1 MNESVHLHKYKLWLE
16 FESLIANKLNSEKNT
31 KDKQALFLFLD
42 SKVTEIQAFSK
53 QLKQYGYGGESLLI
67 PQIVQIN
74 ELVTKLRLLKE
85 SMNHPFVL
93 YVMGMGN
100 VGKSSLLNLLV
111 GSNVADVDALP
122 KTWKTDFFYL
132 VNQPTDVI
140 VKYRSD
146 KDSKKVSYETA
157 KKMVQEEETK
167 REGSEDEIV
176 RQFRQLS
183 RELTLTEDKTNL
195 KNELSEKLLY
205 RSDIKEI
212 QWGVENLPEFSIL
225 RQFSIVDT
233 PGLSQ
238 NNYGMHREHIGDFYH
253 QADGILWLLDST
265 SISASKPK
273 QILEQLTESLK
284 HVGQQSQNMLAVLN
298 QIDKVR
304 KAGGVEAVN
313 SVVSAAK
320 EIFDGHFLD
329 VLPCS
334 AKEALQA
341 QQNNDEKLLEQSG
354 YPLLLNRIQKY
365 FYDNAFSLRIEG
377 KANNFVG
384 ILETHRQDSEPFLKR
399 FTSDIDVYD
408 DYYAKISAD
417 LARFKAQYEKDWE
430 ACFSSYRQKIQ
441 VNIGSRAKAYVDLQE
456 EQDKAKFVQ
465 SEIFEVSEL
474 EKILSNFQREK
485 ANSLERYIQQQH
497 QKISKSFERF
507 SLINKLKPALL
518 MNSSVS
524 TSIYKTSTIDFSSS
538 EKEGVLVGGAAAG
551 VAMLLLGPVG
561 LIAGAIGFFW
571 SQSRKVDKAKE
582 SFRLQL
588 TKIHEDSQKNISQ
601 FLEKLFKQQQHE
613 IFQTLNKQFSA
624 LYAPRKDVEEIL
636 EVFERLEQMK
646 LDKFDRV
653 TFQDFILG
661 KNK

>member
-16 FESLIANKLNSEKNT
+16 FESLIANELNSEKNT

-67 PQIVQIN
+67 PQIIQIN
-74 ELVTKLRLLKE
+74 ELVTKLQLLKD

-93 YVMGMGN
+93 YVMGMGK

-111 GSNVADVDALP
+111 GRKVADVDVLP
-122 KTWKTDFFYL
+122 KTWKTDFFYSAQ
-132 VNQPTDVI
+132 QPTEVI
-140 VKYRSD
+140 VKYRSG
-146 KDSKKVSYETA
+146 KENKISLEAA
-157 KKMVQEEETK
+157 KKLINDEEVK
-167 REGSEDEIV
+167 REDSEDEIEK
-176 RQFRQLS
+176 QFRQLS
-183 RELTLTEDKTNL
+183 KELTLIEDKVNL
-195 KNELSEKLLY
+195 KNELTEKLVY

-212 QWGVENLPEFSIL
+212 QWGLEDLPKHSIL
-225 RQFSIVDT
+225 HQFSIVDT
-233 PGLSQ
+233 PGLWQSHH
-238 NNYGMHREHIGDFYH
+238 GIHGEHVGDFYH

-265 SISASKPK
+265 TLSANKPK
-273 QILEQLTESLK
+273 QVLEQLSESLK

-298 QIDKVR
+298 RIDMVR
-304 KAGGVEAVN
+304 QTGGGDAVN
-313 SVVSAAK
+313 GVVSSAK
-320 EIFDGHFLD
+320 QIFDGHFLD

-399 FTSDIDVYD
+399 FISDIDVYD
-408 DYYAKISAD
+408 DYYAKITAD

-430 ACFSSYRQKIQ
+430 ACFASYRQKIQ

-518 MNSSVS
+518 MNSSAS

-588 TKIHEDSQKNISQ
+588 TKINEDSQKNISQ

-661 KNK
+661 KK